1 MITANRE
8 DSSHKQLALLFVSYT
23 DVKRR
28 LDAGEIVV
36 IDGATGTELQRRGA
50 QMDPSAWCG
59 PASLDNSELLTQVHL
74 DYIAAGADVITANT
88 FASSRL
94 MLTPAGFADRVDE
107 INQVAVSA
115 ALHARELATSKWPDR
130 KIAVAGSLSHMVPVA
145 AGTAKV
151 DQTKV
156 PSNNELAD
164 AFGELANI
172 LRSSGVDHIML
183 EMMYEPNRVPIAL
196 NAALE
201 TGLPVWFGMS
211 ARRAKDGRVISFD
224 QHNEFPLEEITKL
237 IPKTGVDVAGVM
249 HTGAELIG
257 DSLDILR
264 KNFSGPLAAYP
275 DSGFFEMP
283 DWRFVDVISP
293 ERLETFFVEWF
304 KHGAQVIGGCC
315 GLTVDHIHAASRAKT
330 TQK

>member
-1 MITANRE
+1 M
-8 DSSHKQLALLFVSYT
+8 SYQ

-36 IDGATGTELQRRGA
+36 LDGGTGTELQRRGA

-59 PASLDNSELLTQVHL
+59 PASLNNSELLTQVHL
-74 DYIAAGADVITANT
+74 DYINAGADVITANT

-94 MLTPAGFADRVDE
+94 MLTPAGFADRVEE
-107 INQVAVSA
+107 INRIAVEA
-115 ALHARELATSKWPDR
+115 ALHARDLATAKSPSR

-151 DQTKV
+151 DQDRV
-156 PSNNELAD
+156 PSNDELAH

-172 LRSSGVDHIML
+172 LKSSGVDHIML
-183 EMMYEPNRVPIAL
+183 EMMYEPNRVPLAL
-196 NAALE
+196 NAALT
-201 TGLPVWFGMS
+201 TGLPVWFGIS
-211 ARRAKDGRVISFD
+211 ARRAKDGRAISFD
-224 QHNEFPLEEITKL
+224 QHQEVPLEEITKL

-249 HTGAELIG
+249 HTGAEVIG
-257 DSLDILR
+257 ETLAAIR
-264 KNFSGPLAAYP
+264 KNFSGPMSAYP

-293 ERLETFFVEWF
+293 ERLETFFGEWIAD
-304 KHGAQVIGGCC
+304 GAQIIGGCC
-315 GLTVDHIHAASRAKT
+315 GLTVEHIHAATRTAHR
-330 TQK
+330 

>member
-1 MITANRE
+1 M
-8 DSSHKQLALLFVSYT
+8 SYR

-28 LDAGEIVV
+28 LDAGEIIV
-36 IDGATGTELQRRGA
+36 IDGGTGTELQRRGA

-74 DYIAAGADVITANT
+74 DYINAGADVITANT

-94 MLTPAGFADRVDE
+94 MLTPAGYADQVKE
-107 INQVAVSA
+107 INEIAVEA
-115 ALHARELATSKWPDR
+115 ALRARDFASSSLPSR
-130 KIAVAGSLSHMVPVA
+130 KIAVAGSLSHMLPVA

-151 DQTKV
+151 DQTQV
-156 PSNNELAD
+156 PSNGELAH
-164 AFGELANI
+164 AFGELAGI
-172 LRSSGVDHIML
+172 LKSSGVDHIML
-183 EMMYEPNRVPIAL
+183 EMMYEPNRIPLAL

-211 ARRAKDGRVISFD
+211 ARRARDGRAISFD
-224 QHNEFPLEEITKL
+224 QHNEFPLEDVTKL

-249 HTGAELIG
+249 HTGAEIIG
-257 DSLDILR
+257 ETLAAIR
-264 KNFSGPLAAYP
+264 KNFSGPLSAYP

-293 ERLETFFVEWF
+293 DRLETFYAEWINQ
-304 KHGAQVIGGCC
+304 GAQLIGGCC
-315 GLTVDHIHAASRAKT
+315 GLTVDHIHAATHAQT
-330 TQK
+330 TAQALKN

>member
-1 MITANRE
+1 M
-8 DSSHKQLALLFVSYT
+8 SYT

-28 LDAGEIVV
+28 LDAGEVVV

-59 PASLDNSELLTQVHL
+59 PASLNNSELLTQVHL
-74 DYIAAGADVITANT
+74 DYIKAGADVITANT

-94 MLTPAGFADRVDE
+94 MLTPAGFADQVEE
-107 INQVAVSA
+107 INRVAVEA
-115 ALHARELATSKWPDR
+115 ALRARDLASTTLPGR
-130 KIAVAGSLSHMVPVA
+130 KIAVAGSLSHMVPVSV
-145 AGTAKV
+145 GTAKV
-151 DQTKV
+151 DQDRL
-156 PSNNELAD
+156 PSSDELAH
-164 AFGELANI
+164 AFGELATI
-172 LRSSGVDHIML
+172 LKSSGVDHIML
-183 EMMYEPNRVPIAL
+183 EMMYEPTRIPIAL
-196 NAALE
+196 SAALT

-211 ARRAKDGRVISFD
+211 ARRAK
-224 QHNEFPLEEITKL
+224 EYPLEEITKL

-249 HTGAELIG
+249 HTGAELIS
-257 DSLDILR
+257 DSLVALR
-264 KNFSGPLAAYP
+264 KNFSGPLSAYP

-293 ERLETFFVEWF
+293 ERLETFYAEWF

-330 TQK
+330 AHK

>member
-1 MITANRE
+1 M
-8 DSSHKQLALLFVSYT
+8 SYT

-28 LDAGEIVV
+28 LDAGEVVV

-59 PASLDNSELLTQVHL
+59 PASLNNSELLTQVHL
-74 DYIAAGADVITANT
+74 DYIKAGADVITANT

-94 MLTPAGFADRVDE
+94 MLTPAGFADQVEE
-107 INQVAVSA
+107 INRVAVEA
-115 ALHARELATSKWPDR
+115 ALRARDLASTTLPGR
-130 KIAVAGSLSHMVPVA
+130 KIAVAGSLSHMVPVSV
-145 AGTAKV
+145 GTAK
-151 DQTKV
+151 
-156 PSNNELAD
+156 LAT
-164 AFGELANI
+164 I
-172 LRSSGVDHIML
+172 LKSSGVDHIML
-183 EMMYEPNRVPIAL
+183 EMMYEPTRIPIAL

-224 QHNEFPLEEITKL
+224 QHNEYPLEEITKL

-249 HTGAELIG
+249 HTGAEIISETLAAI
-257 DSLDILR
+257 R
-264 KNFSGPLAAYP
+264 KNFSGPLSAYP

-293 ERLETFFVEWF
+293 ERLESFYAEWF

-315 GLTVDHIHAASRAKT
+315 GLTVDHIHAATRAKT
-330 TQK
+330 AHK

>member
-1 MITANRE
+1 M
-8 DSSHKQLALLFVSYT
+8 SYL
-23 DVKRR
+23 DIKRR
-28 LDAGEIVV
+28 LDAGELIVL
-36 IDGATGTELQRRGA
+36 DGATGTELQRRGA

-59 PASLDNSELLTQVHL
+59 PASLNNSELLTQVHL
-74 DYIAAGADVITANT
+74 DYIDAGADVITANT

-94 MLTPAGFADRVDE
+94 MLTPAGFADRVEE
-107 INQVAVSA
+107 INRIAVEA
-115 ALHARELATSKWPDR
+115 ALRARELATAKWPSR

-151 DQTKV
+151 DQDRV
-156 PSNNELAD
+156 PSNDELAH

-172 LRSSGVDHIML
+172 LKSSGVDHIML
-183 EMMYEPNRVPIAL
+183 EMMYEPNRVPLAL

-211 ARRAKDGRVISFD
+211 ARRAPDGRVISFD
-224 QHNEFPLEEITKL
+224 QHQEIALGEITKL
-237 IPKTGVDVAGVM
+237 IPKSGVDVAGVM
-249 HTGAELIG
+249 HTGAELIS
-257 DSLDILR
+257 DALDALR
-264 KNFSGPLAAYP
+264 KNFAGPLSAYP

-293 ERLETFFVEWF
+293 ERLETFFAEWF

-315 GLTVDHIHAASRAKT
+315 GLTVDHIHAASRAAHAHPK
-330 TQK
+330 